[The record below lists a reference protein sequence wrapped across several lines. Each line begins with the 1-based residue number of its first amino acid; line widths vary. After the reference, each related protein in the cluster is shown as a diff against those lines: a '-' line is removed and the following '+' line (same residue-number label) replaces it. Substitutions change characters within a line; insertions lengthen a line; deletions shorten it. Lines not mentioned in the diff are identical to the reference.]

1 MSTASTSGLHL
12 KTSHRLLRDTVE
24 LLSSMRFA
32 ITLLTVIAIASVIG
46 TVLKQNEPYPN
57 YVNQFGPFWADL
69 FHTLS
74 LQKVYGSWWFLLIL
88 AFLVVSTSLCLT
100 RNAPRMITDMRSWKD
115 HVRER
120 SLRAFHHR
128 AEFDAGRPRADAV
141 ARLAALLSNRGY
153 RVKAVP
159 HEGAT
164 LLAAKAGSANKLGYI
179 LAHTAIVVIC
189 IGGLLDGDMLI
200 RAQMWFG
207 GKTPISGNA
216 VITDIPPQHRLSAG
230 NPGFRGNA
238 FVPEGATVSTA
249 ILNIADGALVQD
261 LPFTITLKKFTVE
274 HYSTGMPKLFA
285 SDVIITDRATGR
297 RTEATVKVNEPLVVD
312 GVAIYQSSFED
323 GGSRLKFVGYPMQGG
338 SGKTFAF
345 AGTVGA
351 NTPLAGTGSAADA
364 DGLTVEF
371 SDFRPMN
378 IENVTD
384 ASGKPDARG
393 VAHKSFNEKL
403 ESHLGSAVNPDRAKE
418 LRNVGPSVQYKLR
431 DRNGQA
437 REFNNYMVPVQ
448 LDGQTVF
455 LAGMRDSPSE
465 PFRYLR
471 IPADEQNSVAD
482 WMRLRAALQDRALR
496 GEAARRFALVSMPG
510 AEREILRGQL
520 AESALRAL
528 DLFAGATRS
537 SPQAPPGGF
546 TAIAAFLEKSVP
558 QAEQQKAADVLLK
571 ILNGSMWELWQLARA
586 RDNLPVVPNSAQSG
600 AFIQQAV
607 NALSDS
613 FFYTAPVF
621 LQLDD
626 FTEVKASV
634 FQMTRA
640 PGKNIVYL
648 GCLLL
653 VLGVFSMFYIRE
665 RRVWLWVKD
674 PAGDGADSTDGGG
687 NVQGA
692 ASHVLMAMST
702 QRRTLDFEKEF
713 AALRDDVGRAA
724 GIVAL
729 RGTDGENGNSSSNDS
744 SNGNKRDTSEENN
757 KSDDN
762 GTSDAG
768 SAGGTTD
775 ASPGTPAAH

>member
-1 MSTASTSGLHL
+1 MPTASTSGLHL
-12 KTSHRLLRDTVE
+12 KTPHRLLRDTVE

-32 ITLLTVIAIASVIG
+32 IALLTVIAIASVIG

-74 LQKVYGSWWFLLIL
+74 LQKVYSSWWFLLIL
-88 AFLVVSTSLCLT
+88 GFLVISTSLCIA
-100 RNAPRMITDMRSWKD
+100 RNAPKMVADMRSWKD

-128 AEFDAGRPRADAV
+128 GEFETGRARADAV
-141 ARLAALLSNRGY
+141 AHLQALLHNRGY
-153 RVKAVP
+153 RIRPVA

-164 LLAAKAGSANKLGYI
+164 LLAAKSGAANKLGYI
-179 LAHTAIVVIC
+179 LAHSAIVVIC
-189 IGGLLDGDMLI
+189 LGALADGDMLI
-200 RAQMWFG
+200 RAQMWLG
-207 GKTPISGNA
+207 GKTPIAGNA
-216 VITDIPPQHRLSAG
+216 VISEIPPQHRLPAS

-261 LPFTITLKKFTVE
+261 LPFTITLKKFTIE

-285 SDVIITDRATGR
+285 SDVVITDRATGK
-297 RTEATVKVNEPLVVD
+297 RTEATIKVNEPLVVD

-323 GGSRLKFVGYPMQGG
+323 GGSRLKFVGYPMQG
-338 SGKTFAF
+338 SADKTFSF
-345 AGTVGA
+345 AGAVGNNA
-351 NTPLAGTGSAADA
+351 PLAGTGTAADKE
-364 DGLTVEF
+364 GLTVEF
-371 SDFRPMN
+371 SDFRLMN
-378 IENVTD
+378 IETVTD

-393 VAHKSFNEKL
+393 VARQSLNAKL
-403 ESHLGSAVNPDRAKE
+403 ESHLGAAANPDRAKE

-448 LDGQTVF
+448 LDGQSVF
-455 LAGMRDSPSE
+455 LAGMRDSPNE

-482 WMRLRAALQDRALR
+482 WMRLRAALQDRAMR
-496 GEAARRFALVSMPG
+496 GEAARRFALESMPG
-510 AEREILRGQL
+510 EDKATLRTQL

-528 DLFAGATRS
+528 DLFAGANRPAADS
-537 SPQAPPGGF
+537 PPGGF
-546 TAIAAFLEKSVP
+546 AAVAAFLEKSVP

-571 ILNGSMWELWQLARA
+571 ILNGSMWELWQLARE
-586 RDNLPVVPNSAQSG
+586 RDKLPVVPNSAQSG
-600 AFIQQAV
+600 AFLQQAV

-613 FFYTAPVF
+613 FFYQAPVF

-626 FTEVKASV
+626 FQQVQASV

-653 VLGVFSMFYIRE
+653 VLGVFAMLYIRE
-665 RRVWLWVKD
+665 RRVWIWIKD
-674 PAGDGADSTDGGG
+674 RTEGPGS
-687 NVQGA
+687 Q
-692 ASHVLMAMST
+692 VLMAMST

-713 AALRDDVGRAA
+713 EALRDDVRRAA
-724 GIVAL
+724 GVP
-729 RGTDGENGNSSSNDS
+729 GEDMH
-744 SNGNKRDTSEENN
+744 
-757 KSDDN
+757 
-762 GTSDAG
+762 
-768 SAGGTTD
+768 
-775 ASPGTPAAH
+775 GTPADRPAQ

>member
-1 MSTASTSGLHL
+1 MSTPSTSGLHL
-12 KTSHRLLRDTVE
+12 KTHHRVLRDTVE

-32 ITLLTVIAIASVIG
+32 ITLLTVIAIASIIG

-69 FHTLS
+69 FHALS

-88 AFLVVSTSLCLT
+88 AFLVISTSLCIA
-100 RNAPRMITDMRSWKD
+100 RNAPKMIVEMRSWKD

-128 AEFDAGRPRADAV
+128 GEYDAPRGRAETAGRLV
-141 ARLAALLSNRGY
+141 ALLRNRGF
-153 RVKAVP
+153 RVKPVE

-189 IGGLLDGDMLI
+189 VGGLLDGDMLI

-207 GKTPISGNA
+207 GKSPIDGN
-216 VITDIPPQHRLSAG
+216 VIISEIPAKHRLSTS

-261 LPFTITLKKFTVE
+261 LPFTITLKKFTVDY
-274 HYSTGMPKLFA
+274 YSTGMPKLFA
-285 SDVIITDRATGR
+285 SDVIVTDRATGNK
-297 RTEATVKVNEPLVVD
+297 TEATIKVNEPLIVD

-323 GGSRLKFVGYPMQGG
+323 GGSHLKFVGYPMTGTG
-338 SGKTFAF
+338 HGTFPI
-345 AGTVGA
+345 AGTVGG
-351 NTPLAGTGSAADA
+351 NTPLAGTGTAADK
-364 DGLTVEF
+364 DGMTVEF
-371 SDFRPMN
+371 SDFRQIN
-378 IENVTD
+378 VETVTD
-384 ASGKPDARG
+384 ASGKADVRG
-393 VAHKSFNEKL
+393 VARKSAGTL
-403 ESHLGSAVNPDRAKE
+403 EQHLGAAASLDKDKN

-437 REFNNYMVPVQ
+437 REFNNYMLPVS

-455 LAGMRDSPSE
+455 LAGMRESPNE

-471 IPADEQNSVAD
+471 IPADDQRSVAD
-482 WMRLRAALQDRALR
+482 WMRLRAALQSPALR
-496 GEAARRFALVSMPG
+496 GEAARRFAEISLPG
-510 AEREILRGQL
+510 ADKDALRKQL
-520 AESALRAL
+520 AESALRAM

-537 SPQAPPGGF
+537 SPDMPPGGF

-558 QAEQQKAADVLLK
+558 QGEQQKAADVLLK
-571 ILNGSMWELWQLARA
+571 ILNGTMWELWQLAREQEK
-586 RDNLPVVPNSAQSG
+586 LPAVPNDAKSSA
-600 AFIQQAV
+600 FLQQAV

-613 FFYTAPVF
+613 FFYAAPVF

-626 FTEVKASV
+626 FQEVKASV

-653 VLGVFSMFYIRE
+653 VLGVFAMFYIRE
-665 RRVWLWVKD
+665 RRVWIWIKD
-674 PAGDGADSTDGGG
+674 KHSDDSGHSGG
-687 NVQGA
+687 
-692 ASHVLMAMST
+692 SHVLMAMST

-713 AALRDDVGRAA
+713 TTLRDDIGRVAGAEAA
-724 GIVAL
+724 AEAAAAPTGQ
-729 RGTDGENGNSSSNDS
+729 
-744 SNGNKRDTSEENN
+744 
-757 KSDDN
+757 
-762 GTSDAG
+762 
-768 SAGGTTD
+768 
-775 ASPGTPAAH
+775 ASPMTHESRRSGASTPGDGNAPSL

>member
-12 KTSHRLLRDTVE
+12 KNPHRMLRDAVE

-32 ITLLTVIAIASVIG
+32 IALLTVIAIASVVG

-57 YVNQFGPFWADL
+57 YVNQFGPFWADV
-69 FHTLS
+69 FHALS

-88 AFLVVSTSLCLT
+88 AFLVVSTSLCLV
-100 RNAPRMITDMRSWKD
+100 RNAPKMIVDMRSWKD

-128 AEFDAGRPRADAV
+128 GEFNAARPRAEAV
-141 ARLAALLSNRGY
+141 ARVGALLHNRGY
-153 RVKAVP
+153 RTRQVE

-164 LLAAKAGSANKLGYI
+164 LLAAKAGAANKLGYI

-207 GKTPISGNA
+207 GKSPISGNA
-216 VITDIPPQHRLSAG
+216 VISDIPPQHRLSTS

-238 FVPEGATVSTA
+238 FVPEGSTVSTA

-261 LPFTITLKKFTVE
+261 LPFNLTLKKFSIDF
-274 HYSTGMPKLFA
+274 YPTGMPKLFA
-285 SDVIITDRATGR
+285 SDVVVTDRATGKQ
-297 RTEATVKVNEPLVVD
+297 THATVKVNEPLIVD
-312 GVAIYQSSFED
+312 GIAIYQSSFED
-323 GGSRLKFVGYPMQGG
+323 GGSQLKFVGYPMQG
-338 SGKTFAF
+338 SGHGTFPF
-345 AGTVGA
+345 AGTVGGNA
-351 NTPLAGTGSAADA
+351 PLSATGTAADKE
-364 DGLTVEF
+364 GLTVEF
-371 SDFRPMN
+371 SDFRLMN

-393 VAHKSFNEKL
+393 VARKTFNETI
-403 ESHLGSAVNPDRAKE
+403 ESHLGAAANAQKE
-418 LRNVGPSVQYKLR
+418 KTLRNVGPSVQYKLR

-437 REFNNYMVPVQ
+437 REYNNYMVPVQ
-448 LDGQTVF
+448 LDGQSVF
-455 LAGMRDSPSE
+455 LAGMRESPNE

-471 IPADEQNSVAD
+471 IPADDQGSVAD
-482 WMRLRAALQDRALR
+482 WMRLRAALQDRGMR
-496 GEAARRFALVSMPG
+496 GEAARRFALASMPG
-510 AEREILRGQL
+510 ADKADLRGQL

-528 DLFAGATRS
+528 DLFAGATRPTPDS
-537 SPQAPPGGF
+537 PPGGF

-558 QAEQQKAADVLLK
+558 ATEQQKAADVLLK
-571 ILNGSMWELWQLARA
+571 ILNGSMWELWQIARA
-586 RDNLPVVPNSAQSG
+586 QDKQPVVPNSAQSG
-600 AFIQQAV
+600 AFLQQSI

-613 FFYTAPVF
+613 FFYGAPVF

-626 FTEVKASV
+626 FKEIKASV

-665 RRVWLWVKD
+665 RRVWVWIKD
-674 PAGDGADSTDGGG
+674 PGHHADS
-687 NVQGA
+687 A
-692 ASHVLMAMST
+692 ASAAPTASSDTTAPGSHVLMAMST
-702 QRRTLDFEKEF
+702 QRRTLDFEEEF
-713 AALRDDVGRAA
+713 VALRDDIGRAA
-724 GIVAL
+724 GA
-729 RGTDGENGNSSSNDS
+729 D
-744 SNGNKRDTSEENN
+744 K
-757 KSDDN
+757 
-762 GTSDAG
+762 DA
-768 SAGGTTD
+768 
-775 ASPGTPAAH
+775 PAQH

>member
-12 KTSHRLLRDTVE
+12 KTPHRLLRDAVE

-69 FHTLS
+69 FHALS
-74 LQKVYGSWWFLLIL
+74 LQKVYSSWWFLLIL
-88 AFLVVSTSLCLT
+88 AFLVISTSLCIA
-100 RNAPRMITDMRSWKD
+100 RNAPKMVADMRSWKD

-128 AEFDAGRPRADAV
+128 GEFDTGRGRADA
-141 ARLAALLSNRGY
+141 AAHLQALLHNRGY
-153 RVKAVP
+153 RIRPVA

-164 LLAAKAGSANKLGYI
+164 LLAAKAGAANKLGYI
-179 LAHTAIVVIC
+179 LAHSAIVVIC
-189 IGGLLDGDMLI
+189 LGGLIDGDMLI

-216 VITDIPPQHRLSAG
+216 VISEIPTQHRLSAS

-249 ILNIADGALVQD
+249 ILNVADGALVQD
-261 LPFTITLKKFTVE
+261 LPFTLTLKKFTIE

-285 SDVIITDRATGR
+285 SDVVVTDRATGK
-297 RTEATVKVNEPLVVD
+297 RTEATIKVNEPLVVD

-323 GGSRLKFVGYPMQGG
+323 GGSHLKFVGYPMQG
-338 SGKTFAF
+338 SSDKTFAF
-345 AGTVGA
+345 TGSVGGNA
-351 NTPLAGTGSAADA
+351 PLAGTGTAADQ

-371 SDFRPMN
+371 SDFRLMN

-393 VAHKSFNEKL
+393 VARQSLNAKL
-403 ESHLGSAVNPDRAKE
+403 ESHLGAAANPERAKE

-455 LAGMRDSPSE
+455 LAGVRDSPNE

-471 IPADEQNSVAD
+471 IPADDQGSVAD
-482 WMRLRAALQDRALR
+482 WMRLRAALQDRGMR
-496 GEAARRFALVSMPG
+496 GEAARRFAQASMPG
-510 AEREILRGQL
+510 EDKATLRTQL

-528 DLFAGATRS
+528 DLFAGAGR
-537 SPQAPPGGF
+537 PAPDAPPGGF
-546 TAIAAFLEKSVP
+546 AAVAAFLEKTVP

-571 ILNGSMWELWQLARA
+571 ILNGSMWELWQISREH
-586 RDNLPVVPNSAQSG
+586 DKLPVVPNSVQSG
-600 AFIQQAV
+600 AFLQQAV
-607 NALSDS
+607 NALSDCV
-613 FFYTAPVF
+613 FYQAPVF
-621 LQLDD
+621 LQLED
-626 FTEVKASV
+626 FQQVQASV
-634 FQMTRA
+634 FQLTRA

-653 VLGVFSMFYIRE
+653 VLGVFAMLYIRE
-665 RRVWLWVKD
+665 RRVWIWIKD
-674 PAGDGADSTDGGG
+674 RAEGAG
-687 NVQGA
+687 
-692 ASHVLMAMST
+692 SHVLMAMST

-713 AALRDDVGRAA
+713 TALRDDVRRAA
-724 GIVAL
+724 GAPAEEGGAAVAAED
-729 RGTDGENGNSSSNDS
+729 R
-744 SNGNKRDTSEENN
+744 
-757 KSDDN
+757 
-762 GTSDAG
+762 
-768 SAGGTTD
+768 
-775 ASPGTPAAH
+775 PAH

>member
-1 MSTASTSGLHL
+1 MSTPSTSGLHL
-12 KTSHRLLRDTVE
+12 KTHHRVLREAVE

-32 ITLLTVIAIASVIG
+32 ITLLTVIAIASIIG

-69 FHTLS
+69 FHALS
-74 LQKVYGSWWFLLIL
+74 LQKVYSSWWFLLIL
-88 AFLVVSTSLCLT
+88 AFLVISTSLCIT
-100 RNAPRMITDMRSWKD
+100 RNAPKMIVDMRSWKD

-128 AEFDAGRPRADAV
+128 GEYEASRSRTDAV
-141 ARLAALLSNRGY
+141 SRLGALLRNRGY
-153 RVKAVP
+153 RVKPVE

-164 LLAAKAGSANKLGYI
+164 LLAAKAGAFNKLGYI

-207 GKTPISGNA
+207 GKSPIDGNA
-216 VITDIPPQHRLSAG
+216 IISEIPAKHRLSPS

-261 LPFTITLKKFTVE
+261 LPFTIMLKKFTVDY
-274 HYSTGMPKLFA
+274 YSTGMPKLFA
-285 SDVIITDRATGR
+285 SDVIVTDRATGKA
-297 RTEATVKVNEPLVVD
+297 TEATIKVNEPLIVD

-323 GGSRLKFVGYPMQGG
+323 GGSRLKFVGYPMAG
-338 SGKTFAF
+338 SAHATFSI
-345 AGTVGA
+345 AGTVGG
-351 NTPLAGTGSAADA
+351 NTPLTGTGMAADK

-371 SDFRPMN
+371 SDFRQIN
-378 IENVTD
+378 VETVTD
-384 ASGKPDARG
+384 GAGKVDARG
-393 VAHKSFNEKL
+393 VARKSLGTL
-403 ESHLGSAVNPDRAKE
+403 EQHLGAAANLDKDKN

-437 REFNNYMVPVQ
+437 REFNNYMLPVQ

-455 LAGMRDSPSE
+455 LAGMRESPSE

-471 IPADEQNSVAD
+471 IPADDQRSVAD
-482 WMRLRAALQDRALR
+482 WMRLRAALQNSALR
-496 GEAARRFALVSMPG
+496 GEAARRFAEISMPG
-510 AEREILRGQL
+510 ADKEVLRKQL
-520 AESALRAL
+520 AESALRAM

-537 SPQAPPGGF
+537 SPDAPPGGF

-558 QAEQQKAADVLLK
+558 QGEQQKAADVLLK
-571 ILNGSMWELWQLARA
+571 ILNGSMWELWQLAREQ
-586 RDNLPVVPNSAQSG
+586 DKLPVIPNDEKSG
-600 AFIQQAV
+600 VFLQQAI
-607 NALSDS
+607 NALSDG
-613 FFYTAPVF
+613 FFYAAPVF

-626 FTEVKASV
+626 FQEVKASV

-653 VLGVFSMFYIRE
+653 VLGVFAMFYIRE
-665 RRVWLWVKD
+665 RRVWIWVKD
-674 PAGDGADSTDGGG
+674 IHPDANGHSAG
-687 NVQGA
+687 
-692 ASHVLMAMST
+692 SHVLMAMST

-713 AALRDDVGRAA
+713 TTLRADVGRAVGGEVMPPPSSA
-724 GIVAL
+724 DAPMTSSARQSGPSG
-729 RGTDGENGNSSSNDS
+729 RG
-744 SNGNKRDTSEENN
+744 DTSGP
-757 KSDDN
+757 SL
-762 GTSDAG
+762 
-768 SAGGTTD
+768 
-775 ASPGTPAAH
+775 

>member
-12 KTSHRLLRDTVE
+12 KTPHRVLRDAVE

-32 ITLLTVIAIASVIG
+32 ITLLTVIAIASVVG

-57 YVNQFGPFWADL
+57 YVNQFGPFWADV
-69 FHTLS
+69 FHALS

-88 AFLVVSTSLCLT
+88 AFLVVSTSLCLV
-100 RNAPRMITDMRSWKD
+100 RNAPKMIVDMRSWKD

-128 AEFDAGRPRADAV
+128 GEFEAARPRTEAV
-141 ARLAALLSNRGY
+141 ARVNALLQNRGY
-153 RVKAVP
+153 RTRQVQ

-164 LLAAKAGSANKLGYI
+164 LLAAKAGAANKLGYI

-216 VITDIPPQHRLSAG
+216 VISEIPPEHRLSAA

-238 FVPEGATVSTA
+238 FVPEGSTVSTA

-261 LPFTITLKKFTVE
+261 LPFNITLKKFTVDF
-274 HYSTGMPKLFA
+274 YPTGMPKLFA
-285 SDVIITDRATGR
+285 SDVIVTDRATGKQ
-297 RTEATVKVNEPLVVD
+297 THATVKVNEPLIVD

-323 GGSRLKFVGYPMQGG
+323 GGSQLKFVGYPMQGNSHG
-338 SGKTFAF
+338 TFPF
-345 AGTVGA
+345 AGTVGG
-351 NTPLAGTGSAADA
+351 NTPLSATGTAADK

-371 SDFRPMN
+371 SDFRLMN

-393 VAHKSFNEKL
+393 VARKSFNETL
-403 ESHLGSAVNPDRAKE
+403 ESHLGAAANTQKE
-418 LRNVGPSVQYKLR
+418 KALHNVGPSVQYKLR

-437 REFNNYMVPVQ
+437 REYNNYMVPVQ
-448 LDGQTVF
+448 LDGQSVF
-455 LAGMRDSPSE
+455 LAGMRESPNE

-471 IPADEQNSVAD
+471 IPADDQGSVAD
-482 WMRLRAALQDRALR
+482 WMRLRAALQDRGLR
-496 GEAARRFALVSMPG
+496 GEAARRFALASMPG
-510 AEREILRGQL
+510 ADKADLRGQL

-528 DLFAGATRS
+528 DLFAGATRPTPDS
-537 SPQAPPGGF
+537 PPGGF

-558 QAEQQKAADVLLK
+558 AAEQQKAADVLLK

-586 RDNLPVVPNSAQSG
+586 QDKQPVVPNSAQSG
-600 AFIQQAV
+600 AFLQQSI

-613 FFYTAPVF
+613 FFYGAPVF

-626 FTEVKASV
+626 FKEIKASV

-665 RRVWLWVKD
+665 RRVWVWIKD
-674 PAGDGADSTDGGG
+674 PGHHADAAAPAASTAPTD
-687 NVQGA
+687 A
-692 ASHVLMAMST
+692 AASGSHVLMAMST

-713 AALRDDVGRAA
+713 VALRDDIGRAA
-724 GIVAL
+724 GA
-729 RGTDGENGNSSSNDS
+729 DQ
-744 SNGNKRDTSEENN
+744 
-757 KSDDN
+757 
-762 GTSDAG
+762 DA
-768 SAGGTTD
+768 
-775 ASPGTPAAH
+775 PAQAQH